1 MFIVVATTPA
11 ASTCAPRPKV
21 MPFGFTKTT
30 CPFALIAPSIT
41 DGEDPVTRFKVT
53 AELLG

>member
-21 MPFGFTKTT
+21 TPLGLTKTT
-30 CPFALIAPSIT
+30 CPLALIAPSIT
-41 DGEDPVTRFKVT
+41 DGEEPVTRFKVT